1 MVGVNSRILKKKG
14 KLTKR
19 EYGVI
24 KKHSNIGVK
33 LMEKTRL
40 FEKELPIILYHHERF
55 DGNGYPHKLKGDTIP
70 VGARIL
76 AVAEAYDVM
85 KSKASYKKS
94 ISNAAA
100 VTELKNCS
108 GTQFDP
114 DIVDAFVRII
124 EKT

>member
-1 MVGVNSRILKKKG
+1 M
-14 KLTKR
+14 
-19 EYGVI
+19 

-55 DGNGYPHKLKGDTIP
+55 DGSGYPHKLQGDNIP
-70 VGARIL
+70 YGARIL

-85 KSKASYKKS
+85 VSDNFYRKQ
-94 ISNAAA
+94 ISTDDA
-100 VTELKNCS
+100 VVELKECS

-114 DIVDAFVRII
+114 GIVKVFVKVI
-124 EKT
+124 EKEKR

>member
-1 MVGVNSRILKKKG
+1 MSNNLHVGLWEALAGAVRDVENGAGDHIA
-14 KLTKR
+14 
-19 EYGVI
+19 
-24 KKHSNIGVK
+24 
-33 LMEKTRL
+33 
-40 FEKELPIILYHHERF
+40 ELGSAFQPTAEIAECVAEFLVEH
-55 DGNGYPHKLKGDTIP
+55 GL
-70 VGARIL
+70 GARVL

-100 VTELKNCS
+100 VSELKNCS

-114 DIVDAFVRII
+114 AVVDALVKTI